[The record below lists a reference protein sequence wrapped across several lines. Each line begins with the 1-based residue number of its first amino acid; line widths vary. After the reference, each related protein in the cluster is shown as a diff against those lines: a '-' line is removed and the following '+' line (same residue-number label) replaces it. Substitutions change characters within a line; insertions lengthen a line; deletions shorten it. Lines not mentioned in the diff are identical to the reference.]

1 MLISVLARQ
10 FTSELQEI
18 LPKQFSNV
26 FEIECFHVRKC
37 EILQEL
43 YQIMDGIKHNIENEQ
58 EQLLQ
63 NITQAEGELP
73 GIHQQLD
80 DVELHITK
88 SINKLILQLD
98 TLMKELTIYGENSVI
113 EKLKTIKTDA
123 LKSKDKMMKKLTQKR
138 EHVTKVKKKLEIT
151 KVDITTDT
159 DLLKQLSDKHDQA
172 KQRIETF
179 NLELPIVIKSGDN
192 LFSKFKFPKW

>member
-1 MLISVLARQ
+1 M
-10 FTSELQEI
+10 
-18 LPKQFSNV
+18 PKQFSNV
-26 FEIECFHVRKC
+26 FEIERFHVRKC

-43 YQIMDGIKHNIENEQ
+43 YQIGDGIKQNIENEQ

-123 LKSKDKMMKKLTQKR
+123 LKSKDKMMKKLTQR
-138 EHVTKVKKKLEIT
+138 ESIS
-151 KVDITTDT
+151 
-159 DLLKQLSDKHDQA
+159 LKS
-172 KQRIETF
+172 R
-179 NLELPIVIKSGDN
+179 KS
-192 LFSKFKFPKW
+192 

>member
-1 MLISVLARQ
+1 MLDSSC
-10 FTSELQEI
+10 TSELQGI
-18 LPKQFSNV
+18 LSKQLSNI
-26 FEIECFHVRKC
+26 FEIERFCVRKC

-43 YQIMDGIKHNIENEQ
+43 YQIVDGIKRNIENEQ

-63 NITQAEGELP
+63 NITHAEGKLL

-88 SINKLILQLD
+88 SINELILQLD
-98 TLMKELTIYGENSVI
+98 TLMKELTIYSENSVI

-123 LKSKDKMMKKLTQKR
+123 LKSKDKMMKKSTQKR
-138 EHVTKVKKKLEIT
+138 EHITKVKKKLEIT

-159 DLLKQLSDKHDQA
+159 DLLKQLLDKHGQA

-179 NLELPIVIKSGDN
+179 NPELPIVIKSGDN
-192 LFSKFKFPKW
+192 PFSRFPKW